1 MTHLT
6 ELQLNE
12 CLDGTLDSTAR
23 QRVEAHLSACEAC
36 RARLDDLRLVFSA
49 LEGLPET
56 PLTRDLTPGVLARLP
71 KARLAPSLWRQPAFL
86 VQSLLTLILLAAGAP
101 MLRAMGRQFAAIS
114 SQITLPRVQIQ
125 SLPQMIAVLTPLLT
139 WKPALTLTLPAM
151 PQVLRTTPSLPT
163 MPVNPDARTWLILLA
178 AAGILWL
185 VGNL

>member
-1 MTHLT
+1 
-6 ELQLNE
+6 
-12 CLDGTLDSTAR
+12 
-23 QRVEAHLSACEAC
+23 
-36 RARLDDLRLVFSA
+36 
-49 LEGLPET
+49 
-56 PLTRDLTPGVLARLP
+56 
-71 KARLAPSLWRQPAFL
+71 L

-114 SQITLPRVQIQ
+114 SQITLPRVQIP

-139 WKPALTLTLPAM
+139 WKPALTLTLPTM

-185 VGNL
+185 VGNLSLLRTQKTERRTR